1 MSGFRQHEFVHIAD
15 AMLCCGCSR
24 SPKDDNSWLGV
35 HADVWRGRRFLKHSW
50 HAPAGSRG
58 KFAVVHFASN
68 DFKSSKGASVAQ
80 CLDESFWDA
89 FKQKMLL
96 LRGETKGVFLVIWGD
111 YKLWAL
117 GFKDG
122 QKAFAAERYDG
133 ICAEMLE
140 RASQL
145 YIPARWLRFEDLA
158 ALEHPPNDSLHF
170 ARSSASKLQGL
181 LNKCWIRGSSVS
193 LSRFTRTDRFRR
205 GPRRLCAHP
214 NNAGSCCRDPCLR
227 NTASPRRH
235 LLHQGRH

>member
-1 MSGFRQHEFVHIAD
+1 MR
-15 AMLCCGCSR
+15 
-24 SPKDDNSWLGV
+24 
-35 HADVWRGRRFLKHSW
+35 ADVWRGRRIARHPW
-50 HAPAGSRG
+50 RAPGGSQE
-58 KFAVVHFASN
+58 KFAVVHIAGN
-68 DFKSSKGASVAQ
+68 DFKRINGARVAQ

-96 LRGETKGVFLVIWGD
+96 LRGETKGVFPLIWGD

-158 ALEHPPNDSLHF
+158 ALEHHPNDSWHF
-170 ARSSASKLQGL
+170 ARSSA
-181 LNKCWIRGSSVS
+181 
-193 LSRFTRTDRFRR
+193 
-205 GPRRLCAHP
+205 
-214 NNAGSCCRDPCLR
+214 
-227 NTASPRRH
+227 
-235 LLHQGRH
+235 

>member
-15 AMLCCGCSR
+15 SVLCCGRSR
-24 SPKDDNSWLGV
+24 SPKEDNSWLGV

-58 KFAVVHFASN
+58 KFAVVHFAGN
-68 DFKSSKGASVAQ
+68 DFKRSKGARVAQ

-117 GFKDG
+117 GFKDE

-133 ICAEMLE
+133 MCAEMLE

-145 YIPARWLRFEDLA
+145 NIPARWLRFEDLA
-158 ALEHPPNDSLHF
+158 ALEHLPNDSWHF
-170 ARSSASKLQGL
+170 ARSSASKLQ
-181 LNKCWIRGSSVS
+181 
-193 LSRFTRTDRFRR
+193 
-205 GPRRLCAHP
+205 
-214 NNAGSCCRDPCLR
+214 
-227 NTASPRRH
+227 
-235 LLHQGRH
+235 